1 MFNATVT
8 GNLQTVSVEDNAL
21 VANVLLENGVLL
33 TGVPFL
39 GAGDGFLPPVQGAD
53 VLLLYQ
59 GNSLPYIVGEVAGGQ
74 SPALRSEDED
84 PATETAN
91 YAAGFFTDMVL
102 ERKSNRISLSEKG
115 GITLEPSSEQH
126 ARVQLGADAFLRIAR
141 GENSNEQLLN
151 ASEFITPLF
160 SLLESMALEI
170 EALKTALRAG
180 QAGIASG
187 ISAIPDPAGLV
198 EFTDAMT
205 NLPVADST
213 TASVTSTR
221 TSCEAAKNP
230 AIKVPSNA

>member
-1 MFNATVT
+1 MFNATTT

-21 VANVLLENGVLL
+21 VADVLLENGVLL

-39 GAGDGFLPPVQGAD
+39 GAGDGFLPPAQGAD

-59 GNSLPYIVGEVAGGQ
+59 GNSLPYILGEVAGGQ

-84 PATETAN
+84 PVAETAN

-141 GENSNEQLLN
+141 GGNSNEQLLN

-160 SLLESMALEI
+160 SLLSIMAAKIDALE
-170 EALKTALRAG
+170 TALVAG
-180 QAGIASG
+180 QTGIVP
-187 ISAIPDPAGLV
+187 PDPALAAT
-198 EFTDAMT
+198 FTAEMT
-205 NLPVADST
+205 ALSATGPTSPSVAST
-213 TASVTSTR
+213 Q

>member
-1 MFNATVT
+1 MFNATTT

-84 PATETAN
+84 PAAETAN

-151 ASEFITPLF
+151 AAEFITPLF
-160 SLLESMALEI
+160 SLLTIMAAKIDVLER
-170 EALKTALRAG
+170 ALIAG

-187 ISAIPDPAGLV
+187 ISAIPDPVALAD
-198 EFTDAMT
+198 FTAAMT
-205 NLPVADST
+205 ELSATGPTSPSVA
-213 TASVTSTR
+213 STR

>member
-1 MFNATVT
+1 MFNATTT
-8 GNLQTVSVEDNAL
+8 GNLQTVSVEDNSL

-151 ASEFITPLF
+151 AAEFITPLF
-160 SLLESMALEI
+160 SLLTIMAAKIDALE
-170 EALKTALRAG
+170 TALVAG
-180 QAGIASG
+180 QTGIAP
-187 ISAIPDPAGLV
+187 PDPALAAT
-198 EFTDAMT
+198 FAAAMT
-205 NLPVADST
+205 ALSATGPTSPSVAST
-213 TASVTSTR
+213 Q